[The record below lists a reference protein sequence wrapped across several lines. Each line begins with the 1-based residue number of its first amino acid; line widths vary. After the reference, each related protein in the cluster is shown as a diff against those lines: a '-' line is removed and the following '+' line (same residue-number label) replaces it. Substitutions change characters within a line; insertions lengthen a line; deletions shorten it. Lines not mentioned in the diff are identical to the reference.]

1 MLLLLIFNFNF
12 FIFNIFYVWNFLR
25 IAQNN
30 ATESTIST
38 PLSSSSLHVYNKGE
52 REANSVRRL
61 DSDLPKNTVSDEVN
75 IHMFPSTWCSS
86 ELCLVCLGLQCTQG
100 YMEWIHF
107 NFYVNKLLFSLCRLL
122 DFSKQ
127 NLLSQYIRC
136 FISLLTWFVFSLL
149 LPQCKLYESKDLI
162 RFTHHSIPI
171 IRSVVLGG

>member
-86 ELCLVCLGLQCTQG
+86 ELCLVCLGLQCT
-100 YMEWIHF
+100 
-107 NFYVNKLLFSLCRLL
+107 
-122 DFSKQ
+122 
-127 NLLSQYIRC
+127 
-136 FISLLTWFVFSLL
+136 
-149 LPQCKLYESKDLI
+149 
-162 RFTHHSIPI
+162 
-171 IRSVVLGG
+171 